1 MKLNLKLPEGELH
14 FELEP
19 LSDKKF
25 QAVCALVGTALY
37 TALTWIIVSMGSV
50 PVVFGFFTLSFLA
63 ALFKVLAGLAG

>member
-25 QAVCALVGTALY
+25 KAVCALVGAALY
-37 TALTWIIVSMGSV
+37 TALTWIIVSM
-50 PVVFGFFTLSFLA
+50 VFGFFTLSFLA
-63 ALFKVLAGLAG
+63 ALFKALAGLAG